1 MTRPPARR
9 VRRMVGL
16 LASASLLAGIAT
28 TALTATATAD
38 SDRLTTWTA
47 LNIRSGPGTNYAI
60 VGGLYPGQLVTAA
73 GPASGGWTPVIWNGK
88 KAWVSSSY
96 VRVAGS
102 GASSSEAG
110 GSTVGSSTPSTR
122 TTTAAVNV
130 RTGPST
136 TYRIITVLGTGTA
149 VSATGAYRNGFAE
162 VRYNGQSAWISNEYL
177 ADGTPGTGGSSTL
190 PKVVGTKVTTTALM
204 IRTTATSN
212 YQSLGD
218 IPTGTTV
225 SVTGVVTNGMA
236 QIVYNNAVRWVNNQY
251 LTNAT
256 SGPSAPSGSLPAVVG
271 YRYATTALMVRTTST
286 SSFTNL
292 GDVPTGTKLAIT
304 GVVTNGV
311 AQIVYEGAVRWVNAN
326 YLSSTAPTPATNISG
341 ISGTGLSG
349 LTARSK
355 ALLVQLDQRYPQIT
369 WFNGVRA
376 DSLPDHPSGRAID
389 SMLPN
394 YTSAASQALGW
405 EIANWARA
413 NASSLGIDYII
424 FDQRIWSVA
433 RASEGWRLMA
443 DRGSDNANHKNH
455 VHITVKP

>member
-1 MTRPPARR
+1 
-9 VRRMVGL
+9 MVGL
-16 LASASLLAGIAT
+16 LAAAGLLAGIAA
-28 TALTATATAD
+28 TAVTPTATAD

-47 LNIRSGPGTNYAI
+47 LNIRSGPGTSYAV
-60 VGGLYPGQLVTAA
+60 VGGLYPGQLVAAA
-73 GPASGGWTPVIWNGK
+73 GPAVNGWAPIVWNGR

-102 GASSSEAG
+102 GESSSEAG
-110 GSTVGSSTPSTR
+110 ASTVGSSTPATR

-136 TYRIITVLGTGTA
+136 TYRIVTVLGAGTS
-149 VSATGAYRNGFAE
+149 VSTTGAYRNGYSE
-162 VRYNGQSAWISNEYL
+162 IRYDGRSAWISTQYL
-177 ADGTPGTGGSSTL
+177 GSGTPGTSGSTSL
-190 PKVVGTKVTTTALM
+190 PKVIGTKVTTTALM
-204 IRTTATSN
+204 IRTTSTSN

-218 IPTGTTV
+218 IATGTKV

-236 QIVYNNAVRWVNNQY
+236 QIVYNGAVRWVNNTY
-251 LTNAT
+251 LRAVS
-256 SGPSAPSGSLPAVVG
+256 SGASAPAPSTSLPKVVG

-304 GVVTNGV
+304 GVTTNGV
-311 AQIVYEGAVRWVNAN
+311 AQIIHNGAVRWVNAN
-326 YLSSTAPTPATNISG
+326 YLSTTAPTPSTNLSG
-341 ISGTGLSG
+341 ISGSGLSG
-349 LTARSK
+349 LTPRAKS
-355 ALLVQLDQRYPQIT
+355 LLVKLDQRYPAIT
-369 WFNGVRA
+369 WFNGVRP
-376 DSLPDHPSGRAID
+376 DSLPDHPSGRAVD

-394 YTSAASQALGW
+394 YTSASSQQLGW
-405 EIANWARA
+405 AIANWARA
-413 NASSLGIDYII
+413 NAGALGVDYII
-424 FDQRIWSVA
+424 FDQRIWSVS